1 MARTRSYSPFK
12 WISRIGKAIT
22 VRQRLFLLSGLAV
35 TFTLAIAIVGIIGLN
50 NVSQRINDLP
60 ILSRVT
66 RLQLEAEIEHR
77 EVQSG
82 VLRSYQVALRGNT
95 TGVASRATSL
105 NAVLG
110 QIHDRG
116 KAYQEAIAEIMTI
129 ESDAEQIK
137 AVKSAIAE
145 LVPEVE
151 EFLRRAEAAARAIS
165 ESAPGLQGKLASFD
179 ESASDLKLYWDGIA
193 GVVRDAEKEI
203 HADNAVTAKTLETS
217 FIVVAAIA
225 FILLVVTAVSSAR
238 AIVKPLGAITAV
250 MARLARGDQDAEI
263 PALDRGDEIGDMAR
277 SLSTIRE
284 TGVRAARVQTAL
296 DNASSIMLMAN
307 TGGEIIY
314 VNGAARRYFSEM
326 APFLGGS
333 FAALAQGDLEGRHV
347 SAIYADGAA
356 AGPRL
361 AALDITA
368 VDRTQIGS
376 RKLQLT
382 ANPVVNEDGQRLGTV
397 IEWADLTEMLAVEA
411 EVAGLVDAAVA
422 GDFSRRLDL
431 SGKKDFMLRLGEGMN
446 RWAETIATALGEVM
460 GMMSALAQGDLSKR
474 IGGQYHGDLARL
486 KQDCNSTAVKLADTV
501 GQTANGVEAIRSAT
515 QQLAGGSHDLS
526 SRTEEQ
532 VASLEE
538 MASAIRQ
545 LSTTIKQS
553 AENAQQASTLALDA
567 RKSAE
572 GGGGIAT
579 DAVAAMGRIEES
591 SRRIGEIVGMIDEIA
606 FQTNLLALNAAVE
619 AARAGDAGRGFAVV
633 ASEVRALAQRSGQA
647 SKEIKTLIGSSGE
660 HVRRGVELVNKA
672 GTSLSD
678 IVGGVKRVAD
688 IVAEIAAAN
697 QEQSTGVAEVENTVG
712 LMEQVTQK
720 NAQLVEESSN
730 ALSAVDQQTEELAA
744 LVRFFTVTGQR
755 DPQREK
761 IYAAPKPL
769 DARPRAAARGL
780 QSKLTQALGGDAV
793 AETAETPAPAAK
805 PHLPGG
811 PLRRAQ
817 MSTGTS
823 GDSWDEF

>member
-1 MARTRSYSPFK
+1 
-12 WISRIGKAIT
+12 
-22 VRQRLFLLSGLAV
+22 
-35 TFTLAIAIVGIIGLN
+35 
-50 NVSQRINDLP
+50 
-60 ILSRVT
+60 
-66 RLQLEAEIEHR
+66 
-77 EVQSG
+77 
-82 VLRSYQVALRGNT
+82 
-95 TGVASRATSL
+95 
-105 NAVLG
+105 
-110 QIHDRG
+110 
-116 KAYQEAIAEIMTI
+116 
-129 ESDAEQIK
+129 
-137 AVKSAIAE
+137 
-145 LVPEVE
+145 VE
-151 EFLRRAEAAARAIS
+151 
-165 ESAPGLQGKLASFD
+165 
-179 ESASDLKLYWDGIA
+179 
-193 GVVRDAEKEI
+193 
-203 HADNAVTAKTLETS
+203 
-217 FIVVAAIA
+217 
-225 FILLVVTAVSSAR
+225 
-238 AIVKPLGAITAV
+238 
-250 MARLARGDQDAEI
+250 
-263 PALDRGDEIGDMAR
+263 
-277 SLSTIRE
+277 
-284 TGVRAARVQTAL
+284 
-296 DNASSIMLMAN
+296 
-307 TGGEIIY
+307 
-314 VNGAARRYFSEM
+314 
-326 APFLGGS
+326 
-333 FAALAQGDLEGRHV
+333 
-347 SAIYADGAA
+347 
-356 AGPRL
+356 
-361 AALDITA
+361 
-368 VDRTQIGS
+368 RTQIGS
-376 RKLQLT
+376 RKVQFT

-397 IEWADLTEMLAVEA
+397 IEWADLTEMLGVEA

-431 SGKKDFMLRLGEGMN
+431 TGKKDFMLRLGEGMN

-474 IGGQYHGDLARL
+474 IGGQYQGDLARL
-486 KQDCNSTAVKLADTV
+486 KDDCNSTAVKLADTV

-515 QQLAGGSHDLS
+515 QQLAGGSQDLS

-591 SRRIGEIVGMIDEIA
+591 SQRIGEIVGMIDEIA

-647 SKEIKTLIGSSGE
+647 SKEIKSLISSSGE
-660 HVRRGVELVNKA
+660 HVRRGVQLVNKA

-697 QEQSTGVAEVENTVG
+697 QEQSTGVVEVENTVG

-755 DPQREK
+755 ETQREK
-761 IYAAPKPL
+761 AYAAPRNR
-769 DARPRAAARGL
+769 DARPRGTARGL
-780 QSKLTQALGGDAV
+780 QSKLTQALGSDAV
-793 AETAETPAPAAK
+793 AGSAETPAPAAK

-811 PLRRAQ
+811 PLRLAQ
-817 MSTGTS
+817 MSAGTS
-823 GDSWDEF
+823 GESWDEF

>member
-35 TFTLAIAIVGIIGLN
+35 TFTMAIAIVGIIGLN

-77 EVQSG
+77 EVRSG
-82 VLRSYQVALRGNT
+82 VLRSYQVALRGNS
-95 TGVASRATSL
+95 TGIASRATSL

-110 QIHDRG
+110 QIRDHG
-116 KAYQEAIAEIMTI
+116 KAYQDAI
-129 ESDAEQIK
+129 SDILAVEGGAAQLKDVKVAISELAPLVDEYLTK
-137 AVKSAIAE
+137 AD
-145 LVPEVE
+145 
-151 EFLRRAEAAARAIS
+151 AAARAIS
-165 ESAPGLQGKLASFD
+165 ENAPGLQSKLAAFD
-179 ESASDLKLYWDGIA
+179 ESASDLELYWAGIA
-193 GVVRDAEKEI
+193 DVVQDAENEI
-203 HADNAVTAKTLETS
+203 HTDNAVTAKTLETS
-217 FIVVAAIA
+217 FIVVAAVA
-225 FILLVVTAVSSAR
+225 FVLLVLTAVSSAR
-238 AIVKPLGAITAV
+238 AIVKPLGAITGV

-307 TGGEIIY
+307 TAGEIIY

-326 APFLGGS
+326 ASFLGDS

-356 AGPRL
+356 AAPRL
-361 AALDITA
+361 AALDVTA
-368 VDRTQIGS
+368 VERTQIGS

-422 GDFSRRLDL
+422 GDFARRLDL
-431 SGKKDFMLRLGEGMN
+431 AGKKDFMLRLGEGMN

-474 IGGQYHGDLARL
+474 IGGQYQGDLARL
-486 KQDCNSTAVKLADTV
+486 KDDCNSTAVKLADTV

-515 QQLAGGSHDLS
+515 QQLAGGSQDLS

-591 SRRIGEIVGMIDEIA
+591 SAAHRRDRRRDRRDRLPDQPAGA
-606 FQTNLLALNAAVE
+606 QCRVE
-619 AARAGDAGRGFAVV
+619 AARAGDAGR
-633 ASEVRALAQRSGQA
+633 ALPSWPRKCAPWRSA
-647 SKEIKTLIGSSGE
+647 PARPPRRSRSLISSSGE

-755 DPQREK
+755 DLQREK
-761 IYAAPKPL
+761 AYATPKPR
-769 DARPRAAARGL
+769 DARPRGTARGL
-780 QSKLTQALGGDAV
+780 QTEA
-793 AETAETPAPAAK
+793 
-805 PHLPGG
+805 H
-811 PLRRAQ
+811 
-817 MSTGTS
+817 S
-823 GDSWDEF
+823 GAGR

>member
-1 MARTRSYSPFK
+1 M
-12 WISRIGKAIT
+12 
-22 VRQRLFLLSGLAV
+22 
-35 TFTLAIAIVGIIGLN
+35 
-50 NVSQRINDLP
+50 
-60 ILSRVT
+60 
-66 RLQLEAEIEHR
+66 
-77 EVQSG
+77 
-82 VLRSYQVALRGNT
+82 
-95 TGVASRATSL
+95 
-105 NAVLG
+105 
-110 QIHDRG
+110 
-116 KAYQEAIAEIMTI
+116 
-129 ESDAEQIK
+129 
-137 AVKSAIAE
+137 
-145 LVPEVE
+145 
-151 EFLRRAEAAARAIS
+151 
-165 ESAPGLQGKLASFD
+165 
-179 ESASDLKLYWDGIA
+179 
-193 GVVRDAEKEI
+193 
-203 HADNAVTAKTLETS
+203 
-217 FIVVAAIA
+217 AAIA
-225 FILLVVTAVSSAR
+225 FILLIVTAVSSAR
-238 AIVKPLGAITAV
+238 AIVKPLGAITGV

-296 DNASSIMLMAN
+296 DNASSIMLMAD
-307 TGGEIIY
+307 TAGEIIY

-326 APFLGGS
+326 TPFLGDS
-333 FAALAQGDLEGRHV
+333 FAALAQGELEGRHV
-347 SAIYADGAA
+347 SSIYADGAA
-356 AGPRL
+356 AARL
-361 AALDITA
+361 AALDVTA
-368 VDRTQIGS
+368 VERTQIGS

-422 GDFSRRLDL
+422 GNFSRRLDL
-431 SGKKDFMLRLGEGMN
+431 TGKKDFMLRLGEGMN

-474 IGGQYHGDLARL
+474 IGGQYQGDLARL
-486 KQDCNSTAVKLADTV
+486 KEDCNSTAVKLADTV

-515 QQLAGGSHDLS
+515 QQLAGGSQDLS

-553 AENAQQASTLALDA
+553 AENAQQASTLALGA

-591 SRRIGEIVGMIDEIA
+591 SQRIGEIVGMIDEIA

-647 SKEIKTLIGSSGE
+647 SKEIKSLISSSGE

-755 DPQREK
+755 DLQREK
-761 IYAAPKPL
+761 AYAAPKQR
-769 DARPRAAARGL
+769 DARPHATARGL
-780 QSKLTQALGGDAV
+780 QSKLTQALGSNVV
-793 AETAETPAPAAK
+793 AETTDAGEATAPAAAK
-805 PHLPGG
+805 PRAPGG

-823 GDSWDEF
+823 GESWDEF